1 MKMKEFVVT
10 CDFVVEA
17 TNEKE
22 AYEELLKYLADCVQH
37 GDVTAFEFE
46 EVQS

>member
-1 MKMKEFVVT
+1 MSKREFVVT

-17 TNEKE
+17 ANERE
-22 AYEELLKYLADCVQH
+22 AYEELLKYLAECVQY

-46 EVQS
+46 EVVS